1 MISESLQR
9 SKLSIYAGIF
19 FSILF
24 FSNAYAQITT
34 VFDYKNSVDT
44 ILPAERVD
52 TLKSK
57 AVLDQSLIDLMNIE
71 NNSVPEPYISLK
83 KSLLDS
89 ILKPYY
95 TYRIDSAGLDSV
107 IIPKYRMR
115 IRQLNGD
122 TLFVPLPKE
131 SEHLVTKRIYRFQP
145 VHIEQQVNQQD
156 VDRLKKLNAPVWW
169 KDEDVF
175 TLAISDAA
183 FINWNAGGNNSVAGL
198 AKLSMVR
205 KYQKL
210 FTLWNNELFLS
221 YGLNNTEERG
231 LRKTEDRIQ
240 LNSTFGY
247 RSDTISHW
255 YYTAKFNFKTQ
266 FTDGFNYPNTAD
278 PISRFFA
285 PAYLFFG
292 AGTEYNVKKEKLSVY
307 MSPLTVKSTF
317 VFDDKLSAE
326 GAFGVDPGERSRVEF
341 GIFTEASW
349 ETEVMKNVT
358 MINRLGLY
366 TDYLNDFGNIDVDW
380 VIDFNLSVNK
390 WIKAN
395 LGGHLIYDN
404 DIKFKED
411 SNGDGNLETFGARVQ
426 FKQVFNVGL
435 SLNF

>member
-1 MISESLQR
+1 
-9 SKLSIYAGIF
+9 
-19 FSILF
+19 
-24 FSNAYAQITT
+24 
-34 VFDYKNSVDT
+34 
-44 ILPAERVD
+44 
-52 TLKSK
+52 
-57 AVLDQSLIDLMNIE
+57 
-71 NNSVPEPYISLK
+71 
-83 KSLLDS
+83 
-89 ILKPYY
+89 
-95 TYRIDSAGLDSV
+95 V

-175 TLAISDAA
+175 TLAISEAA

>member
-1 MISESLQR
+1 MIKSTSQK
-9 SKLSIYAGIF
+9 SKWGKGLGLF
-19 FSILF
+19 FSILY
-24 FSNAYAQITT
+24 FSSSFAQITT
-34 VFDYKNSVDT
+34 TYDYGNSVDT
-44 ILPAERVD
+44 ILPVTSTD
-52 TLKSK
+52 TIKK
-57 AVLDQSLIDLMNIE
+57 EVLQDQSIIDLMNIE
-71 NNSVPEPYISLK
+71 NNSIPEPYISLK

-89 ILKPYY
+89 LLKPFY

-107 IIPKYRMR
+107 IQPKYRMR
-115 IRQLNGD
+115 IRQVNGD

-145 VHIEQQVNQQD
+145 VQIEQQVNQQN
-156 VDRLKKLNAPVWW
+156 VDRLQKLNAPVWW
-169 KDEDVF
+169 KNEDVF
-175 TLAISDAA
+175 TLAVSEAA
-183 FINWNAGGNNSVAGL
+183 FINWNAGGNNSIAGL

-255 YYTAKFNFKTQ
+255 YYSAKFNFKTQ
-266 FTDGFNYPNTAD
+266 FTDGFNYPNTDD

-326 GAFGVDPGERSRVEF
+326 GAFGVEPGERSRVEF

-358 MINRLGLY
+358 MNNRLGLY

-380 VIDFNLSVNK
+380 AIDFKLSVNK

-404 DIKFKED
+404 DIKIKED
-411 SNGDGNLETFGARVQ
+411 TDGDGNLETLGPRVQ